1 MKININYM
9 ENKSLDTRFSEL
21 NDAVSLLEDALQ
33 KVKSGDLKYFKV
45 ISSQLRALIC
55 LGSRSLTPLLINL
68 AKEKNVALFCY
79 GPSTRSSDTDG
90 FTVLKISSFF
100 VGLLPFS
107 PANQKYELNNWLS
120 SPFVRLGN
128 MIYTPN
134 EVIRMVAE
142 KEGGAHY
149 DDKLDEKS
157 LRLKEIVYSGKF
169 KQLEQNLLVQTT
181 EVVIKFGKN
190 ILSLK

>member
-1 MKININYM
+1 MKS
-9 ENKSLDTRFSEL
+9 KSLDTRLNEL
-21 NDAVSLLEDALQ
+21 NESISLLEDALQ

-55 LGSRSLTPLLINL
+55 SGSRSLSPLLINL
-68 AKEKNVALFCY
+68 AKERNVLLFCY
-79 GPSTRSSDTDG
+79 GPSTRSSDTDE
-90 FTVLKISSFF
+90 FTVLKISFF
-100 VGLLPFS
+100 LIGLLPFS
-107 PANQKYELNNWLS
+107 PANQRYELNDWLF
-120 SPFVRLGN
+120 SPFVRLGS

-157 LRLKEIVYSGKF
+157 LKLKEIVYSGQF
-169 KQLEQNLLVQTT
+169 NQLEQNLLVQTA
-181 EVVIKFGKN
+181 EVAVKLGKD
-190 ILSLK
+190 ILSSK